1 MSLDF
6 MKLDGWSP
14 LEIFPPVP
22 YPHGLREVRTPHGI
36 PLSQSIKRASG
47 VQVPSNK
54 RAITVQYPGPF
65 GGKSPPVGFKPS

>member
-1 MSLDF
+1 MSLD
-6 MKLDGWSP
+6 LHGGDGWSP

-47 VQVPSNK
+47 VQVPCNK

-65 GGKSPPVGFKPS
+65 GVKSPPTRFKPS